1 MSATNECTHCKYPL
15 AVKDE
20 KTHAVFCPSCGLF
33 VDPFFSWKKSDIHT
47 IQLSTNTILW
57 IPLVIS
63 ATQKDAKPSSW
74 VSASNQVADPGN
86 KWGEAIHGFLA
97 RRACDADRARILHKK
112 IYNSMIMEGNDDLI
126 AMSVELRLDRDM
138 NMLLDLFD
146 VKITLPQAVQK
157 YDGVIRRM
165 DFDGKGAAAIHVFDP
180 RNLSVKK
187 HAANPPV
194 SPKKAID
201 DQAFM
206 NSLKTAW

>member
-1 MSATNECTHCKYPL
+1 MTECTHCKYPT

-20 KTHAVFCPSCGLF
+20 KTHAVFCPACGLF
-33 VDPFFSWKKSDIHT
+33 VDPFYSWKKTDIFT
-47 IQLSTNTILW
+47 IQLPVNTILW
-57 IPLVIS
+57 VPIVIGAS
-63 ATQKDAKPSSW
+63 QKDARVSNW

-86 KWGEAIHGFLA
+86 KWGEAIHGFLT

-112 IYNSMIMEGNDDLI
+112 IFNAMIAENDEDLI
-126 AMSVELRLDRDM
+126 AVSVELRLDRDM
-138 NMLLDLFD
+138 TFLIDLFD
-146 VKITLPQAVQK
+146 VKVTLPQAVQK
-157 YDGVIRRM
+157 YDGVIKRM
-165 DFDGKGAAAIHVFDP
+165 DFDGKGAASIHVFDP
-180 RNLSVKK
+180 KNLSVKK